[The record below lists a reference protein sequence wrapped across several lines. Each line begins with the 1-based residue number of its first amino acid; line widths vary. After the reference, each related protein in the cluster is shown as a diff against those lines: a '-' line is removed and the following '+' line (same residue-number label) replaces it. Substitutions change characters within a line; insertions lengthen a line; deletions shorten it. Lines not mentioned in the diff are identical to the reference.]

1 MAFSKRSAVAAV
13 VLLSVP
19 SVTAAQVTQA
29 RVEQGELA
37 GTAQGSV
44 VAYRGVPYAAPP
56 VAARRWRDPQ
66 PAAKWTGVRAA
77 DRFGA
82 NCQQDLTPGNRLGP
96 WTHEYLITGPV
107 SEDCLF
113 LNIWTPAR
121 QSSEQL
127 PVLFWIHG
135 GAFTGGSGDVPIYD
149 GANLASRGILVVSA
163 NYRLGVYGFLAHPE
177 LSAEGLGASGNY
189 GLRDQIAALA
199 WVQRNIGAF
208 GGDAARVTI
217 AGQSAGAASVHDLI
231 LSPLAKGLFQ
241 RAIAQSGSGMGLR
254 LPPKADA
261 EAGGVRF
268 ARAAGAT
275 SLAGLRAL
283 TPDQLGA
290 AARKAAA
297 SAGSAGG
304 LRFAPIADGVVLPAS
319 PDAAL
324 AEGRTNDTPIL
335 TGLTQDE
342 GSAMNPAYRSSD
354 QVAYRAA
361 LTRRFGAFAE
371 RFAGAYPAERSAASG
386 PALSRDRGLASML
399 FWAESRRK
407 TSQYPVYAYLVTH
420 VEPGPDSAT
429 YGAFHSN
436 EIPYVFDTLDKAPE
450 RGFTER
456 DRDFAKTMGS
466 YWVNFV
472 TTGNPNGPGLAAW
485 PKLEEGA
492 SIMELGDSLTA
503 RPALAEEKLRLFR
516 EYAASGGELGLF

>member
-1 MAFSKRSAVAAV
+1 MAY
-13 VLLSVP
+13 L
-19 SVTAAQVTQA
+19 
-29 RVEQGELA
+29 
-37 GTAQGSV
+37 
-44 VAYRGVPYAAPP
+44 GVPYAAPP
-56 VAARRWRDPQ
+56 VAANRWRAPL

-96 WTHEYLITGPV
+96 WTHEYLIAGPV
-107 SEDCLF
+107 NEDCLF

-121 QSSEQL
+121 QLSEKL

-149 GANLASRGILVVSA
+149 GANLASRGIIVVSA

-177 LSAEGLGASGNY
+177 LSAEGGGASGNY

-199 WVQRNIGAF
+199 WVKHNIGAF

-241 RAIAQSGSGMGLR
+241 RAIAQSGSGMGLK

-261 EAGGVRF
+261 EAAGVRL
-268 ARAAGAT
+268 ARAAGVT
-275 SLAGLRAL
+275 SLASLRAL
-283 TPDQLGA
+283 TPQQLGA
-290 AARKAAA
+290 AARKPEA
-297 SAGSAGG
+297 SGGGTGG
-304 LRFAPIADGVVLPAS
+304 LRFSPIADGVVLPEN

-324 AEGRTNDTPIL
+324 AAGRANDTPIL

-342 GSAMNPAYRSSD
+342 GSAMNPSYRSGD
-354 QVAYRAA
+354 PAAYRAGLA
-361 LTRRFGAFAE
+361 RRFGAFAD
-371 RFAGAYPAERSAASG
+371 RFAAAYPAEQAAVSG
-386 PALSRDRGLASML
+386 PALSCDRGLASML
-399 FWAESRRK
+399 FWAEGRRK
-407 TSQYPVYAYLVTH
+407 TSQYSVYAYLVTH

-436 EIPYVFDTLDKAPE
+436 EIPYVFDTLDKTPE
-450 RGFTER
+450 RGFTQR

-466 YWVNFV
+466 YWINFV

-485 PKLEEGA
+485 PKLEEGG
-492 SIMELGDSLTA
+492 SIMELGDTLAA
-503 RPALAEEKLRLFR
+503 RPALSEEKLRLFR
-516 EYAASGGELGLF
+516 EYVASGGELGLF